1 MDAIPETYS
10 TDSLPRHVPDVP
22 CGSAPAYNQPMRR
35 ACGVFLCLS
44 VTLIASLSAQ
54 SRPNWLDPY
63 RANAD
68 RLIKAATAD
77 QFAWDRVAE
86 LTDTYG
92 QRISGSDNLNRA
104 IAWAVETMTKDGLEN
119 VHTERVMVPKWV
131 RGVESLEITNPPHH
145 VVPMLG
151 LGGSVATPSAG
162 IEAEVMVVASGDEL
176 TRRAAEAKGK
186 IVLFNV
192 PYTNYGETVAYRS
205 GGARMAAQ
213 HGAVAALVRSVGP
226 VGLRTPHTGGMS
238 YEGAVAQIPTAA
250 IPVEDAMRI
259 QRLANRGIKVRLRLR
274 MEAHFEPDVESFNVV
289 GEIRGSEK
297 PEEIVLVGCH
307 FDSWDPGTGA
317 SDDGVGCIV
326 TWEAA
331 RLMKKLNIRP
341 KRTVRVV
348 LFTNE
353 ENGMRGGN
361 GYRDQHAKEA
371 ANHIM
376 AFESDSGVF
385 APARLGFT
393 GSAAA
398 RQLVNDIGTLLAPL
412 GLQDVGDGGGGAD
425 IGPISTLGKVPMM
438 AYAGDATKYFTIH
451 HTPADTVDRI
461 DPAEVS
467 KAAAG
472 IAAMIYVV
480 ADMPQSL
487 PK

>member
-1 MDAIPETYS
+1 
-10 TDSLPRHVPDVP
+10 
-22 CGSAPAYNQPMRR
+22 MRR
-35 ACGVFLCLS
+35 ACSALLCLS
-44 VTLIASLSAQ
+44 LALTASLSGQ
-54 SRPNWLDPY
+54 GRPAWLDPY
-63 RANAD
+63 RANAEK
-68 RLIKAATAD
+68 LIKAATAD

-92 QRISGSDNLNRA
+92 QRISGSGNLSRA
-104 IAWAVETMTKDGLEN
+104 IAWAVETMKKDGLES

-131 RGVESLEITNPPHH
+131 RGVESLEITNPPDH

-151 LGGSVATPSAG
+151 LGGSVATPPAG
-162 IEAEVMVVASGDEL
+162 IEAEVMVVSSGDDL
-176 TRRAAEAKGK
+176 AKRSAEAKGK

-205 GGARMAAQ
+205 GGARMASQ
-213 HGAVAALVRSVGP
+213 HGALAALVRAVGP
-226 VGLRTPHTGGMS
+226 VGLRTPHTGGMN
-238 YEGAVAQIPTAA
+238 YGDDTVAKIPTAA
-250 IPVEDAMRI
+250 IPVEDTVRI
-259 QRLANRGIKVRLRLR
+259 QRLVNRGVKVRLRLK
-274 MEAHFEPDVESFNVV
+274 MEAHFDADVESFNVV

-297 PEEIVLVGCH
+297 PDEIVLVGGH
-307 FDSWDPGTGA
+307 FDSWDTGAGA
-317 SDDGVGCIV
+317 SDDGVGCVV

-331 RLMKKLNIRP
+331 RLMKTLNIRP

-393 GSAAA
+393 GSEAA
-398 RQLVNDIGTLLAPL
+398 RALVADIGTLLAPL
-412 GLQDVGDGGGGAD
+412 GLQDVGPGGGGAD
-425 IGPISTLGKVPMM
+425 IGPIATLGKVPMM
-438 AYAGDATKYFTIH
+438 AYSGDATKYFTIH

-461 DPAEVS
+461 DPADVS
-467 KAAAG
+467 KAAAA
-472 IAAMIYVV
+472 IAAMIYVI
-480 ADMPQSL
+480 ADMPQAL

>member
-1 MDAIPETYS
+1 MRVFLALLLVT
-10 TDSLPRHVPDVP
+10 LVV
-22 CGSAPAYNQPMRR
+22 SAP
-35 ACGVFLCLS
+35 
-44 VTLIASLSAQ
+44 SAQ
-54 SRPNWLDPY
+54 NRPAWLDPY

-68 RLIKAATAD
+68 KLIAAAQAD
-77 QFAWDRVAE
+77 QFAWDRLAE

-104 IAWAVETMTKDGLEN
+104 IAWAVETMKKDGLEN

-131 RGVESLEITNPPHH
+131 RGNESLEITDPPHH
-145 VVPMLG
+145 VIPMLG
-151 LGGSVATPSAG
+151 LGGSIATPPAG
-162 IEAEVMVVASGDEL
+162 IEAEVMVVGSGDEL

-205 GGARMAAQ
+205 GGASMAAR
-213 HGAVAALVRSVGP
+213 HGAVASLVRSVGP
-226 VGLRTPHTGGMS
+226 MGLRTTHTGGMN
-238 YEGAVAQIPTAA
+238 YAPDAPQIPTAA
-250 IPVEDAMRI
+250 ITAEDASRI
-259 QRLANRGIKVRLRLR
+259 QRLANRKVRVRVRLK
-274 MEAHFEPDVESFNVV
+274 MEAKFEPDAESFNVV

-297 PEEIVLVGCH
+297 PEEIVLAGGH

-317 SDDGVGCIV
+317 SDDAVGCIV

-371 ANHIM
+371 ANHIF
-376 AFESDSGVF
+376 AVESDGGVF
-385 APARLGFT
+385 QPARLGFT
-393 GSAAA
+393 GSEAA
-398 RQLVNDIGTLLAPL
+398 RKLITEIATLLTSI
-412 GLQDVGDGGGGAD
+412 GMNEIVGGGGGAD

-438 AYAGDATKYFTIH
+438 AYGGDSTKYFTIH

-461 DPAEVS
+461 EPQEVS
-467 KAAAG
+467 KAAAAL
-472 IAAMIYVV
+472 AAMIYVV
-480 ADMPQSL
+480 ADMPQAL

>member
-1 MDAIPETYS
+1 
-10 TDSLPRHVPDVP
+10 
-22 CGSAPAYNQPMRR
+22 MRR
-35 ACGVFLCLS
+35 LLAPLLVAALTLS
-44 VTLIASLSAQ
+44 MSAQ
-54 SRPNWLDPY
+54 GRPAWLDPY

-68 RLIKAATAD
+68 HLIKAASAD
-77 QFAWDRVAE
+77 QFGWDRVAE

-92 QRISGSDNLNRA
+92 QRLSGSDNLNRA
-104 IAWAVETMTKDGLEN
+104 IAWAVETMKKDGLEN

-131 RGVESLEITNPPHH
+131 RGAESVEITNPPHH
-145 VVPMLG
+145 VIPMLG
-151 LGGSVATPSAG
+151 LGGSIATPPAG
-162 IEAEVMVVASGDEL
+162 IEAEVMVVGSGDEL
-176 TRRAAEAKGK
+176 ARRAAEAKGK

-192 PYTNYGETVAYRS
+192 PYTNYGETVAYRA
-205 GGARMAAQ
+205 GGARMASQ

-226 VGLRTPHTGGMS
+226 AGLRTPHTGNMNYGDDT
-238 YEGAVAQIPTAA
+238 VAKIPAAA
-250 IPVEDAMRI
+250 ITVEDALRI
-259 QRLANRGIKVRLRLR
+259 QRLTNRGIKVRVRIK
-274 MEAHFEPDVESFNVV
+274 MEARFDPDVESFNVV

-297 PEEIVLVGCH
+297 PEEVVLVGCH
-307 FDSWDPGTGA
+307 FDSWDTGTGA

-326 TWEAA
+326 GWEAA

-353 ENGMRGGN
+353 ENGIRGGN

-376 AFESDSGVF
+376 AFESDGGVF

-393 GSAAA
+393 GSPQA
-398 RQLVNDIGTLLAPL
+398 RQLINDIATLLVPV
-412 GLQDVGDGGGGAD
+412 GLHEVADGGGGAD
-425 IGPISTLGKVPMM
+425 IGPIAALGKVPMM
-438 AYAGDATKYFTIH
+438 SYQGDATRYFTIH

-472 IAAMIYVV
+472 FATMIYVV
-480 ADMPQSL
+480 ADMPQAL